1 MNDTGPTES
10 ELVADL
16 RQELTDRNE
25 AIKRQA
31 DELVAAGAMIALL
44 VRRLDA
50 YGAISLHLPN
60 EVAPQ
65 QLAAFRMLAGA
76 GLDATGRRAKSLLLE
91 QNS

>member
-25 AIKRQA
+25 TIKRQA
-31 DELVAAGAMIALL
+31 DELVAAGAMITRL
-44 VRRLDA
+44 VRQLDG

-60 EVAPQ
+60 EVVGQ
-65 QLAAFRMLAGA
+65 QSAAARMLASV
-76 GLDATGRRAKSLLLE
+76 GLDMHGRPAKSLLLE
-91 QNS
+91 QKS